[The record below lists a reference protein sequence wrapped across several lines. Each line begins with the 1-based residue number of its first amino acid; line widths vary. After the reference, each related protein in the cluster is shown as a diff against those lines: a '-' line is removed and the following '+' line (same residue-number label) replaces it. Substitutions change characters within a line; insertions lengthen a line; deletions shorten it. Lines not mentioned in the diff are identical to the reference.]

1 MFKSIRIKL
10 ILAFVFVSLVGAGL
24 SAFFIQRRTQSEF
37 DRFLND
43 QGRSELIDTLS
54 RFYALKGSWDD
65 VESYVFIVRSEDEV
79 SVLEP
84 EKGSL
89 PDDNNRPGIRRLPYM
104 LVDLDGKVLMGNPDL
119 TGQKVNPAK
128 DKNYAIKVGGKTVG
142 WLVSINSESRL
153 STGTPESVFLA
164 GINRVILFAS
174 LISLGIALIL
184 GGLLTGALTNSLSK
198 LTDAAGMLAQ
208 GKLGYQVEIQSDDE
222 VGELAGAFN
231 KMSSD
236 LATADRARQQ
246 MTADIAHDLRTPLS
260 VLLGY
265 SEALSDGK
273 LEGTPEV
280 YAVMHQETRHLK
292 LLIDD
297 LRTLSLADA
306 GELPLNREQ
315 VAPLA
320 MLQRTAAALRPL
332 AECQQVEIVVDAGE
346 DLPPVSVDPERMA
359 QVLGN
364 LVSNALRYTPDGGSV
379 SLSARSLAGKVQIQ
393 VRDTGSGIA
402 PEDLPY
408 IFNRFYRGNKSRVAN
423 GEAGLGLAIAKSLV
437 QAHGGSISVESQVG
451 KGTTFT
457 ITL

>member
-1 MFKSIRIKL
+1 M

-24 SAFFIQRRTQSEF
+24 SSFFIQRRTQSEF

-54 RFYALKGSWDD
+54 RFYAMQGSWAD
-65 VESYVFIVRSEDEV
+65 VESYIFIVRSEDEI

-84 EKGSL
+84 ETGAL
-89 PDDNNRPGIRRLPYM
+89 PDDHARPGIRRLPYM
-104 LVDLDGKVLMGNPDL
+104 LVDLNGIVLLGNPDL
-119 TGQKVNPAK
+119 AGQKVDLEKATRFP
-128 DKNYAIKVGGKTVG
+128 IKVNRKTVG
-142 WLVSINSESRL
+142 WLLAIKTEARL

-164 GINRVILFAS
+164 GINRVILFAA

-184 GGLLTGALTNSLSK
+184 GGLLSATLTNSLSK
-198 LTDAAGMLAQ
+198 LTHAAGMLAQ
-208 GKLGYQVEIQSDDE
+208 GKLGYQVQIQSGDE
-222 VGELAGAFN
+222 IGELAGAFN

-236 LATADRARQQ
+236 LETANRARQQ

-273 LEGTPEV
+273 LDGTPEV
-280 YAVMHQETRHLK
+280 YAVLHQETRHLK

-306 GELPLNREQ
+306 GELPLNREA

-320 MLQRTAAALRPL
+320 MLQRTASALHPL
-332 AECQQVEIVVDAGE
+332 AECQQVEISVDAAD
-346 DLPPVSVDPERMA
+346 DLPPISVDPERMA

-364 LVSNALRYTPDGGSV
+364 LVSNALRYTPAG
-379 SLSARSLAGKVQIQ
+379 GKVTLAATNQGGKTLLQ
-393 VRDTGSGIA
+393 VSDTGRGIA
-402 PEDLPY
+402 PEDLPF
-408 IFNRFYRGNKSRVAN
+408 IFNRFFRGNKSREAN

-437 QAHGGSISVESQVG
+437 QAHGGSIGVESQLG
-451 KGTTFT
+451 RGTTFS
-457 ITL
+457 IWL

>member
-1 MFKSIRIKL
+1 MFRSIRIKL

-24 SAFFIQRRTQSEF
+24 SAFFIQRRTQLEF

-54 RFYALKGSWDD
+54 RYYAWQGSWQD
-65 VESYVFIVRSEDEV
+65 VESYVFVVRSEDEL

-84 EKGSL
+84 EKGAL
-89 PDDNNRPGIRRLPYM
+89 PDDRTHPGIRRLPYM
-104 LVDLDGKVLMGNPDL
+104 LADLDGRVLLGNPEL
-119 TGQKVNPAK
+119 AGKSVNLAK
-128 DKNYAIKVGGKTVG
+128 ETKFAIQVNRRTVG
-142 WLVSINSESRL
+142 WLVAIQSEARL
-153 STGTPESVFLA
+153 STGTPASDFLQ
-164 GINRVILFAS
+164 GINRVILLAA
-174 LISLGIALIL
+174 LIAIGIALIL
-184 GGLLTGALTNSLSK
+184 GGVLSGALTNSLSQ
-198 LTDAAGMLAQ
+198 LTQAAGELAQ
-208 GKLGYQVEIQSDDE
+208 GRLGYQVQIDSQDE

-236 LATADRARQQ
+236 LATASRSRQQ

-265 SEALSDGK
+265 SEALADGK

-280 YAVMHQETRHLK
+280 YAVLHQETRHLK

-306 GELPLNREQ
+306 GELPLNREEI
-315 VAPLA
+315 APLA

-332 AECQQVEIVVDAGE
+332 AECQQVTIEVDAAN
-346 DLPPVSVDPERMA
+346 DLPLVSVDPERMA

-364 LVSNALRYTPDGGSV
+364 LVSNALRYTQEGGTV
-379 SLSARSLAGKVQIQ
+379 ALCARHEAGRTVIQ
-393 VRDTGSGIA
+393 VRDTGSGIS

-408 IFNRFYRGNKSRVAN
+408 IFNRFYRGNKSREAN

-437 QAHGGSISVESQVG
+437 QAHGGGIIVDSQLG
-451 KGTTFT
+451 RGTTFT
-457 ITL
+457 ISL

>member
-1 MFKSIRIKL
+1 M
-10 ILAFVFVSLVGAGL
+10 
-24 SAFFIQRRTQSEF
+24 
-37 DRFLND
+37 
-43 QGRSELIDTLS
+43 
-54 RFYALKGSWDD
+54 
-65 VESYVFIVRSEDEV
+65 
-79 SVLEP
+79 
-84 EKGSL
+84 
-89 PDDNNRPGIRRLPYM
+89 
-104 LVDLDGKVLMGNPDL
+104 
-119 TGQKVNPAK
+119 
-128 DKNYAIKVGGKTVG
+128 
-142 WLVSINSESRL
+142 
-153 STGTPESVFLA
+153 
-164 GINRVILFAS
+164 ILFAS

-222 VGELAGAFN
+222 IGELAGAFN

-236 LATADRARQQ
+236 LATAGRARQQ

-315 VAPLA
+315 VTPLA

-332 AECQQVEIVVDAGE
+332 AECQQVEIVVDAEE
-346 DLPPVSVDPERMA
+346 DLPPLSVDPERMA

-364 LVSNALRYTPDGGSV
+364 LVSNALRYTPAGGKI
-379 SLSARSLAGKVQIQ
+379 SLSAQNQAGKTLIQ
-393 VRDTGSGIA
+393 VSDTGSGIA
-402 PEDLPY
+402 PDDLPN
-408 IFNRFYRGNKSRVAN
+408 IFNRFYRGNKSREAN

-437 QAHGGSISVESQVG
+437 QAHGGSIRVESVVG